1 MFFEFIY
8 ACERQLVDHIYKVL
22 GNQGYFLKRLGHAN
36 YVFCDDLGSVQR
48 LYDLLMPRGI
58 ELYDIEEC
66 TLLRIAET
74 QSKKVNYVF
83 HGDTNLFNR
92 VRERSAIS
100 Y

>member
-1 MFFEFIY
+1 MCFEFIY
-8 ACERQLVDHIYKVL
+8 ACESHLVDHIYSLL
-22 GNQGYFLKRLGHAN
+22 GKQGYFLICLGHAN

-66 TLLRIAET
+66 ILLRIADT
-74 QSKKVNYVF
+74 QSKKVNYTF
-83 HGDTNLFNR
+83 HGDTILFNKF
-92 VRERSAIS
+92 REKSAIS